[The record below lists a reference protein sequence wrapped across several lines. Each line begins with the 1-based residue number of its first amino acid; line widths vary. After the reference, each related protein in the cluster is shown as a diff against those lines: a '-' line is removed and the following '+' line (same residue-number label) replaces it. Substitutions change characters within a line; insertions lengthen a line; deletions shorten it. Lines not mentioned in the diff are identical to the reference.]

1 MKNKVKVLLPYII
14 IILVVLFV
22 KAFIVTP
29 IKVNGESMYPTLEEG
44 DIMILNK
51 TAYYFNKPERFDIV
65 VVNMP
70 DEYLIKRVIGL
81 PGEHIEYKDNTL
93 YVDGK
98 KVKENFKHG
107 VTDDFNIEELGS
119 DTIPLNTYLV
129 LGDNRENSLDS
140 RELGFIREDQLL
152 GRTSL
157 IILPFNR
164 IGSVS

>member
-14 IILVVLFV
+14 IILVVLFI

-81 PGEHIEYKDNTL
+81 PGEHIEYKNNTL

-98 KVKENFKHG
+98 RVKENFKHG
-107 VTDDFNIEELGS
+107 VTANFNIEELGS

-157 IILPFNR
+157 IILPFDR
-164 IGSVS
+164 IGNAN

>member
-14 IILVVLFV
+14 IILVVLFI

-51 TAYYFNKPERFDIV
+51 TTYYFNKPERFDIV

-81 PGEHIEYKDNTL
+81 PGEHIEYKNNTL

-98 KVKENFKHG
+98 RVKENFKHG
-107 VTDDFNIEELGS
+107 VTANFNIEELGS

-157 IILPFNR
+157 IILPFDR
-164 IGSVS
+164 IGNAN

>member
-1 MKNKVKVLLPYII
+1 MKEKIKPFLPYII
-14 IILVVLFV
+14 IIAVVLFI

-81 PGEHIEYKDNTL
+81 PGEHIEYKDNIL

-129 LGDNRENSLDS
+129 LGDNRGNSLDS

-152 GRTSL
+152 GKTGL

>member
-1 MKNKVKVLLPYII
+1 MKEKVRVILPYII
-14 IILVVLFV
+14 IIVTVLFI

-29 IKVNGESMYPTLEEG
+29 IKVNGESMQPTLHEG
-44 DIMILNK
+44 DIMILNE
-51 TAYYFNKPERFDIV
+51 TAYYFSEPKRFDIV

-70 DEYLIKRVIGL
+70 NEYLIKRVIGL
-81 PGEHIEYKDNTL
+81 PGEHIEYIDNIL

-107 VTDDFNIEELGS
+107 KTENFNIEKLGS
-119 DTIPLNTYLV
+119 TTIPDNCYLV

-140 RELGFIREDQLL
+140 RELGFIKEEQLL
-152 GRTSL
+152 GKTSL

-164 IGSVS
+164 VGKAY